1 MPIFK
6 HFFSIELLAYSS
18 ISKCLLYIGESS
30 HLSVI
35 QAEKLLFHFLISL
48 LTLLVAILFSFYLC
62 SVTLPCLTLCNPM
75 NYNSPPGSS
84 VHEIFQA
91 RTLESVAISSSRRSS
106 RPRDR
111 TNVSC
116 ISCLGRRVL
125 YTAPPGKPLFY
136 LCMYLFWLLWVFVE
150 VCGLSLVVAPWLW
163 HVGS

>member
-62 SVTLPCLTLCNPM
+62 SVTLSCLTLCNPM
-75 NYNSPPGSS
+75 NYKSPPGSS

-91 RTLESVAISSSRRSS
+91 RMLEWVAIPLSRRSS
-106 RPRDR
+106 QPRDL
-111 TNVSC
+111 TGVS
-116 ISCLGRRVL
+116 SSPALAGRFF
-125 YTAPPGKPLFY
+125 TDEPL
-136 LCMYLFWLLWVFVE
+136 
-150 VCGLSLVVAPWLW
+150 
-163 HVGS
+163 